1 MKSMCD
7 YIKKTSDAINKIE
20 QTIDLYSKDAVD
32 YLQNTNISKVYLVGS
47 GTSLNVACM
56 CEQICAEILHLPCI
70 AVAAMHFYDCINM
83 IGKNTLVIGISQAG
97 RSTSTIRA
105 LEKAMKMGCH
115 TIAVS
120 AENDALIKKYADSF
134 LLINMENEDI
144 GPKTEGYYCSVVSIV
159 LLILKVGIDHNVVLP
174 HGYNLYVTYIN
185 TCIEKLNDIMCKTIG
200 WANENEKQLKNV
212 KDIIVLGSG
221 NCLPA
226 ATEGALKILE
236 TIRCCVRSYETEE
249 FMHGIY
255 HAINKNTLIIGIA
268 NDDSHY
274 ERTIRLLNFLR
285 EEKEASVIAIT
296 NKDANYEIP
305 VFIYPFD
312 GNNKFVSLEYLVFFQ
327 TLAQVMAEDRNIDYD
342 RLSDPEFHKI
352 MESYTY

>member
-7 YIKKTSDAINKIE
+7 YIRRTSNSINKIE
-20 QTIDLYSKDAVD
+20 QTIDLYSKNVVD
-32 YLQNTNISKVYLVGS
+32 YLHNSNISKVYLVGS
-47 GTSLNVACM
+47 GTSLNAACM
-56 CEQICAEILHLPCI
+56 CEQICADILQIPCI
-70 AVAAMHFYDCINM
+70 AVAAMHFVDCINT

-97 RSTSTIRA
+97 RSTSTIKA
-105 LEKAMKMGCH
+105 LEKAMKSGCY

-134 LLINMENEDI
+134 LLIDMENEDI
-144 GPKTEGYYCSVVSIV
+144 GPKTEGYYCSVISII
-159 LLILKVGIDHNVVLP
+159 LLILKVGVDHNVCLP
-174 HGYNLYVTYIN
+174 HGYNLYLSSIN
-185 TCIEKLNDIMCKTIG
+185 ACADKFNEIMCKTIK
-200 WANENEKQLKNV
+200 WANENEKKLKNAN
-212 KDIIVLGSG
+212 DIIVIGSG

-255 HAINKNTLIIGIA
+255 HAINKNTLILGIA

-274 ERTIRLLNFLR
+274 ERTMRLLNFLR
-285 EEKEASVIAIT
+285 EEKGASVIAIT
-296 NKDANYEIP
+296 NKEANYEIP
-305 VFIYPFD
+305 AFIYPFD

-327 TLAQVMAEDRNIDYD
+327 TLAQFMAEDRNIDYD
-342 RLSDPEFHKI
+342 RLSDPGFHRI